1 MNQKPFI
8 IKRND
13 TLPNLQ
19 ISIKTRN
26 CMNAVIPY
34 DLSGVSGCT
43 FSMVD
48 ECGNLVIAS
57 NDATITSSSGGTV
70 QYNWQDGDTSIGGK
84 FQGEFELFFNGG
96 KKISVPNIG
105 GIEIFIDQ
113 DINNL

>member
-19 ISIKTRN
+19 IKIKTRN
-26 CMNAVIPY
+26 CINAVVPF
-34 DLSGVSGCT
+34 DLSGITSCT

-48 ECGNLVIAS
+48 SCGNLVISSNEAS
-57 NDATITSSSGGTV
+57 VISESEGIV
-70 QYNWQDGDTSIGGK
+70 QYNWQEGDTMISGK
-84 FQGEFELFFNGG
+84 FSGEFELFFPDG

-113 DINNL
+113 DINSY